1 MLLLIN
7 FVFLFVPLKADFLHY
22 KKSDLILVAAPLIA
36 IDISFFFFNE
46 LYYMAAHFPMM
57 LWYVKSEHKSS
68 PGNSLAQIRKP
79 VERAIAPPEMWDN
92 IIGSTQLRNVAV
104 VEDSKCPHEEL
115 KDILRRA
122 LKAKSAKERK
132 RLQRE
137 GMLMMKA
144 APEECFWKGKPP
156 QYRED
161 LIYIEAVAETW
172 DYFERKIYGQV
183 RGGEAYDPEKGS
195 PFKLWNK
202 TCKKRYM
209 GRLTRERQLINP
221 TPKSKNPDEPFNIDD
236 LPRDAENIPRL
247 ELIRREFEI
256 DPTGELKSSFV
267 RQNPPPPITAQ
278 DAFLVIYDLV
288 SRGEKWTNKIL
299 AEHFNIPPGAMNSAW
314 SRTLNPLL
322 KKIGDRILANLD
334 LEYLEID
341 DLEIDDLEIDG
352 IETDDLQ
359 P

>member
-1 MLLLIN
+1 M
-7 FVFLFVPLKADFLHY
+7 
-22 KKSDLILVAAPLIA
+22 
-36 IDISFFFFNE
+36 
-46 LYYMAAHFPMM
+46 
-57 LWYVKSEHKSS
+57 
-68 PGNSLAQIRKP
+68 
-79 VERAIAPPEMWDN
+79 
-92 IIGSTQLRNVAV
+92 GSTQLRNVAV

-137 GMLMMKA
+137 GLRKMVA
-144 APEECFWKGKPP
+144 APEHCFWGGKPP
-156 QYRED
+156 QYRD
-161 LIYIEAVAETW
+161 DILYIEAAAETW
-172 DYFERKIYGQV
+172 DYIERKIYGNI

-195 PFKLWNK
+195 PITLWNE
-202 TCKKRYM
+202 TCKKRYI

-221 TPKSKNPDEPFNIDD
+221 TPSKNPDEPFNIDD
-236 LPRDAENIPRL
+236 LPSDAENIPRL
-247 ELIRREFEI
+247 ELIRREIEN
-256 DPTGELKSSFV
+256 DPTGELRSSFV

-299 AEHFNIPPGAMNSAW
+299 AEHFQIPEGAMNSAW
-314 SRTLNPLL
+314 SRTLKPLL

-334 LEYLEID
+334 LEDLETDNLEID
-341 DLEIDDLEIDG
+341 DLEIDD

-359 P
+359 S